1 MTTYVVRRV
10 AQLVPVLLVVSLALF
25 LLLRVLPGDPTTA
38 VLGEEATDEQRA
50 ALRAEL
56 GLDRPLVEQYL
67 DYVLDLLRGDL
78 GTSYLTGEPVGEI
91 VLDRLATT
99 AELGLLGM
107 GFAVLVGLPLG
118 VLAALRRRGRL
129 DGLVNGL
136 AITALATPN
145 FAVAAVLIL
154 VLAVQLGVAPASGF
168 VPFTQDPVANL
179 QYMAL
184 PTITVG
190 LSIAA
195 VAFRQSRSALIG
207 SLGEEFVRTAR
218 SVGLAERRV
227 VLGYALRH
235 ALIPVVTVLSLQLGA
250 LVSASVVTETIF
262 ALPGM
267 GSLVVRSIF
276 ARDLPVVQGAVLV
289 VVVLVLLINL
299 LTDLVYARLDPRI
312 VY

>member
-1 MTTYVVRRV
+1 VSTYVVRRV

-38 VLGEEATDEQRA
+38 VLGEEATEEQRA
-50 ALRAEL
+50 ALRAEF

-67 DYVLDLLRGDL
+67 AYAADLLRGDL
-78 GTSYLTGEPVGEI
+78 GESWTTGEPVGEI

-107 GFAVLVGLPLG
+107 AFAVLVGLPLG

-129 DGLVNGL
+129 DGAVNAL
-136 AITALATPN
+136 AVTALATPN

-154 VLAVQLGVAPASGF
+154 VFAVQLGWAPASGF
-168 VPFTQDPVANL
+168 VPFTRDPVANL
-179 QYMAL
+179 QYMVL
-184 PTITVG
+184 PTLTVG

-195 VAFRQSRSALIG
+195 VAFRQSRSAMIG

-218 SVGLAERRV
+218 SVGLAERRI
-227 VLGYALRH
+227 VLSYALRH